1 MVLLLLN
8 IIMLASGQIL
18 FKLGLG
24 KMGGVSLDNAW
35 KALFNLYIIAGLF
48 LYVFATLIWFVVLSR
63 IPLSVAYPVQS
74 IAYVLGLLAALFIF
88 NEPVTLIKWVGMAV
102 IMVGVLII
110 AVD

>member
-1 MVLLLLN
+1 
-8 IIMLASGQIL
+8 
-18 FKLGLG
+18 
-24 KMGGVSLDNAW
+24 MGGVSLDNAW